1 MSLRPRSSSI
11 PKQTSAEKEVVS
23 LTQTRRSP
31 QTVLT
36 QALQSSANLANLL
49 PTGTIFAFQLLT
61 PIFTN
66 GGSCDTT
73 TRPTTLLIVLAIS
86 CLLASFTDSIK
97 CANGDVH
104 YGFVT
109 RKGLWMFDFSN
120 ASASGL
126 PDLSKYQLKMMDVM
140 HALLSLSVF
149 VAVALRDKNVVRC
162 FYPMPGNQAQQ
173 MLDVV
178 PVVIGF
184 VSSLLFVLFPTKRH
198 GIGYPVTRD
207 D

>member
-11 PKQTSAEKEVVS
+11 PKQTSVEKEVVS

-73 TRPTTLLIVLAIS
+73 TRPTALLIVLAIS

-109 RKGLWMFDFSN
+109 TKGLWMFDFSN

-126 PDLSKYQLKMMDVM
+126 PDLSKYRLKMMDVM

-162 FYPMPGNQAQQ
+162 FYPMPGNEAQQ

-178 PVVIGF
+178 PVAIGF